1 MTPRSNSQSPAEQSS
16 TAQQVLSST
25 SSSRTPAMSADH
37 PYPVREVS
45 SLVASWIDRLGD
57 AWVEGEITQLKLRR
71 QSYYS
76 YFSLRDL
83 AETVSLQ
90 VTCPSRLLSD
100 SLIGEGSRVI
110 VHGSFTLYKGNGSLS
125 LMAKSLRQAGLGEL
139 LARLERLRQQ
149 LAAEGLFANE
159 LKRSLPYLPRTIG
172 LITGRNSAAE
182 RDVLSVAHSRW
193 PEVDFAVR
201 YATVQGARC
210 VPEVVEQL
218 RLLDADPT
226 VDVIIIARGGGSM
239 EDLLPFSDETL
250 VRAVSRATTP
260 VVSAIGHEPD
270 VPLLDYV
277 ADLRAATPTDA
288 AKQVVPDVVAERA
301 VVRELQTRNAQAL
314 RQWVK
319 REHALVDSLTSRPV
333 LALPATLIQTRLQE
347 SERAR
352 QELERQMTLILAN
365 EENRIATATAQLTAL
380 GPLHTLARGYSIV
393 QVQRPT
399 GETAVLCSIKDA
411 PPGSQ
416 LRVRASDGVVS
427 AAVLG
432 TQAGPRLS
440 IVKEASDGSEE

>member
-16 TAQQVLSST
+16 TAQQVPSST

-100 SLIGEGSRVI
+100 GLIGEGSRVI

-193 PEVDFAVR
+193 PEVAFAVR

-301 VVRELQTRNAQAL
+301 VVRELQARNAQAL

-347 SERAR
+347 SERAP
-352 QELERQMTLILAN
+352 QELEMTLILAN

-399 GETAVLCSIKDA
+399 GETAMLCSIKDA

>member
-1 MTPRSNSQSPAEQSS
+1 MSPNSPAS
-16 TAQQVLSST
+16 TRGT
-25 SSSRTPAMSADH
+25 TAMSADH
-37 PYPVREVS
+37 PYPVRDVS

-90 VTCPSRLLSD
+90 VTCPTRLLSD
-100 SLIGEGSRVI
+100 DHIGEGSRVI
-110 VHGSFTLYKGNGSLS
+110 VHGSFALYKGNGSLS

-149 LAAEGLFANE
+149 LAAEGLFATE
-159 LKRSLPYLPRTIG
+159 FKRPLPYLPRTIG

-182 RDVLSVAHSRW
+182 R
-193 PEVDFAVR
+193 
-201 YATVQGARC
+201 TVQGARC

-218 RLLDADPT
+218 RLLDADPS

-250 VRAVSRATTP
+250 VRAVSRVTTP

-288 AKQVVPDVVAERA
+288 AKKVVPDVVAERA
-301 VVRELQTRNAQAL
+301 LVRELRSRNAQAL

-319 REHALVDSLTSRPV
+319 RERAVVDSLTSRPV
-333 LALPATLIQTRLQE
+333 IALPVTLIDSRLQE

-352 QELERQMTLILAN
+352 QDLHHQMTLVLAD
-365 EENRIATATAQLTAL
+365 EENRIATATTQLTAL

-399 GETAVLCSIKDA
+399 GETDILQSIDDA

-416 LRVRASDGVVS
+416 LRVRATDGVVS

-432 TQAGPRLS
+432 THASPRLTT
-440 IVKEASDGSEE
+440 VKETSDGSEE

>member
-1 MTPRSNSQSPAEQSS
+1 MSPNSPAS
-16 TAQQVLSST
+16 TRGT
-25 SSSRTPAMSADH
+25 TAMSADH
-37 PYPVREVS
+37 PYPVRDVS

-71 QSYYS
+71 QSNYS

-90 VTCPSRLLSD
+90 VTCPTRLLSD
-100 SLIGEGSRVI
+100 DHIGEGSRVI
-110 VHGSFTLYKGNGSLS
+110 VHGSFALYKGNGSLS

-149 LAAEGLFANE
+149 LAAEGLFATE
-159 LKRSLPYLPRTIG
+159 LKRPLPYLTRTIG

-193 PEVDFAVR
+193 PEVRFAVR

-218 RLLDADPT
+218 RLLDADPS

-250 VRAVSRATTP
+250 VRAVSRVTTP

-288 AKQVVPDVVAERA
+288 AKKVVPDVVAERA
-301 VVRELQTRNAQAL
+301 LVRELRSRNAQAL

-319 REHALVDSLTSRPV
+319 RERAVVDSLTSRPV
-333 LALPATLIQTRLQE
+333 IALPVTLIDSRLQE

-352 QELERQMTLILAN
+352 QDLHHQMTLVLAD
-365 EENRIATATAQLTAL
+365 EENRIATATTQLTAL

-399 GETAVLCSIKDA
+399 GATDILQSIDDA

-416 LRVRASDGVVS
+416 LRVRATDGVVS

-432 TQAGPRLS
+432 THASPRLTT
-440 IVKEASDGSEE
+440 VKETSDGSEE

>member
-1 MTPRSNSQSPAEQSS
+1 
-16 TAQQVLSST
+16 
-25 SSSRTPAMSADH
+25 
-37 PYPVREVS
+37 
-45 SLVASWIDRLGD
+45 
-57 AWVEGEITQLKLRR
+57 
-71 QSYYS
+71 
-76 YFSLRDL
+76 
-83 AETVSLQ
+83 
-90 VTCPSRLLSD
+90 
-100 SLIGEGSRVI
+100 
-110 VHGSFTLYKGNGSLS
+110 
-125 LMAKSLRQAGLGEL
+125 
-139 LARLERLRQQ
+139 
-149 LAAEGLFANE
+149 
-159 LKRSLPYLPRTIG
+159 
-172 LITGRNSAAE
+172 
-182 RDVLSVAHSRW
+182 
-193 PEVDFAVR
+193 
-201 YATVQGARC
+201 
-210 VPEVVEQL
+210 
-218 RLLDADPT
+218 
-226 VDVIIIARGGGSM
+226 M

-301 VVRELQTRNAQAL
+301 VVRELQARNAQAL

-347 SERAR
+347 SERAP

-399 GETAVLCSIKDA
+399 GETAMLCSIKDA

>member
-16 TAQQVLSST
+16 TAQQVPSST

-100 SLIGEGSRVI
+100 GLIGEGSRVI

-125 LMAKSLRQAGLGEL
+125 LMGEL

-193 PEVDFAVR
+193 PEVAFAVR

-301 VVRELQTRNAQAL
+301 VVRELQARNAQAL

-347 SERAR
+347 SERAP

-399 GETAVLCSIKDA
+399 GETAMLCSIKDA